1 MKIIRNK
8 ELLKKGAAYSLCGF
22 GQNIISGLVTGY
34 IMVFFTDALGIS
46 AVTAGIVMFGARII
60 DIFSDPLLGKMIDN
74 TAVKYGS
81 LRGYLLFVP
90 WLSGLI
96 TVACFYSPYISVK
109 GRTVYAAE
117 AFVLWGVVYTLVD
130 VPYWGIPNSL
140 TSNSLERDGLLTAG
154 RMFSVA
160 GSGLLT
166 IAVPLITGAVTRS
179 VQSAMPQEAL
189 STDVYSSSLQSALR
203 SAFFNIAVVCSA
215 VGAPLASL
223 GAFFLRKNT
232 FSKTD
237 IQKRAGISLFRNR
250 RLVVLASSFVLGSLQ
265 GVYGFMYPYLSKYT
279 LAEYT
284 GSTDSWAS
292 VMSVLTVP
300 LGILG
305 SVLLPYLC
313 KKISRNRLYLFCQ
326 CFSGAVL
333 ILMFFI
339 GCGSMTAVAV
349 QGVGLFILGFPSGVR
364 NVLTYSMIGEA
375 VQSFYSET
383 GIRSEGV
390 SFAVQTFVSKF
401 SMALCQLAVGLCLG
415 FSSYSP
421 NAYFPASEVKSS
433 LFFLASLGAGI
444 SSLLSAVPVFFYNLR
459 RNDNQTDVTA
469 D

>member
-1 MKIIRNK
+1 M
-8 ELLKKGAAYSLCGF
+8 
-22 GQNIISGLVTGY
+22 
-34 IMVFFTDALGIS
+34 
-46 AVTAGIVMFGARII
+46 
-60 DIFSDPLLGKMIDN
+60 
-74 TAVKYGS
+74 
-81 LRGYLLFVP
+81 
-90 WLSGLI
+90 
-96 TVACFYSPYISVK
+96 
-109 GRTVYAAE
+109 
-117 AFVLWGVVYTLVD
+117 
-130 VPYWGIPNSL
+130 
-140 TSNSLERDGLLTAG
+140 
-154 RMFSVA
+154 
-160 GSGLLT
+160 
-166 IAVPLITGAVTRS
+166 
-179 VQSAMPQEAL
+179 
-189 STDVYSSSLQSALR
+189 
-203 SAFFNIAVVCSA
+203 
-215 VGAPLASL
+215 
-223 GAFFLRKNT
+223 GAFFLCKNS

-237 IQKRAGISLFRNR
+237 SQRHASISLFRNR

-292 VMSVLTVP
+292 VMSALTVP

-313 KKISRNRLYLFCQ
+313 KKIRRNRLYLFCQ

-339 GCGSMTAVAV
+339 GCGSMAAVAA

-375 VQSFYSET
+375 VQSFHSET

-390 SFAVQTFVSKF
+390 SFAVQTFVAKF

-433 LFFLASLGAGI
+433 LFFLASLGAGV

-459 RNDNQTDVTA
+459 RNNNQTDVTA